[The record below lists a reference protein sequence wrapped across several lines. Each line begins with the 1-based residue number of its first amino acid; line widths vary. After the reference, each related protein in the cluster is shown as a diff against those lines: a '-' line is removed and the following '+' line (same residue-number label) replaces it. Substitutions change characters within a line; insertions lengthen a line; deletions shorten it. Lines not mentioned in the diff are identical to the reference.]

1 MRGRRTAKSELTCA
15 HKSAYIYAMKSARIH
30 IRLTSGEKTLIEESA
45 AREERSVSEFIR
57 VAAIEKATAKAKK
70 PKPAKPRKDQ

>member
-1 MRGRRTAKSELTCA
+1 MRELQTARNSLICA
-15 HKSAYIYAMKSARIH
+15 YGHAYIYAMKSARIH

-45 AREERSVSEFIR
+45 VREERSVSEFIR
-57 VAAIEKATAKAKK
+57 IAAIEKAAAKDKK